1 MRGCVHRSRGDGY
14 VFCDFSLDG
23 MGAGLACTLA
33 RRSRVPHRRQEARWH
48 SNRSRNTANRHP
60 QETSRE
66 IPRQKA
72 CRPSGSSAGRNTVFK
87 NPDHHEKIPSPKQ
100 SPRQG
105 SSSLHNKAQRS
116 GETCCKTCSQTCCE
130 DCGQVC
136 CKTRREDCSQ
146 ACCEICCENHGQACC
161 KTGAQS
167 SGTSACKSRIQSDG
181 CARKKGACSKQGSCR
196 RTGKVTR

>member
-1 MRGCVHRSRGDGY
+1 
-14 VFCDFSLDG
+14 

-116 GETCCKTCSQTCCE
+116 GETCCEDRSQACCKTCSQTCCE
-130 DCGQVC
+130 DCGQAC